1 MINLERI
8 GLQCTLC
15 LRGKVNFLTAT
26 DFLPKPM
33 MARGVTHYNEKPM
46 QGLTS
51 DTCGDYCL
59 FYLFHRARNIDMNRV
74 I

>member
-1 MINLERI
+1 MYFVSPWESEFFNSYRFPPETYD
-8 GLQCTLC
+8 G
-15 LRGKVNFLTAT
+15 
-26 DFLPKPM
+26 
-33 MARGVTHYNEKPM
+33 RGVTHYNEKPM